1 MNGAYDIDAFH
12 RAAVETPS
20 HESVE
25 EMRSLLVETLDDE
38 GFDPTVD
45 DRGSVLATAGAGD
58 HEAAADADT
67 HLLLNTHIDT
77 VPPHVPYE
85 RRAEPP
91 GDGGDARPGSEQSSG
106 RRPRDGAEGEG
117 DVVCGRGACDAKGP
131 LAALLDAFLTV
142 DPRDGAV
149 TLAVSTDEET
159 TQTGGAHL
167 AETIDADAAIVGEPT
182 GLDVCTAAK
191 GQFEGTV
198 TIRGESAHAADP
210 ESGLNAI
217 RAAAP
222 ILQAMETFDEGETR
236 GASESASGDRTEP
249 RARGPGEHDRL
260 GRPVLTASMIE
271 GGEATNQV
279 PAECTITFDRR
290 SVPPETS
297 ATFCT
302 ELEAHLAQWLPT
314 GMDLEVSLL
323 RPDTP
328 FPEAF
333 ATDPD
338 ATLVRTLQEA
348 SGGATRPFGAATEA
362 SYFAEHCPTVVFGPG
377 DLTDGVGAVAH
388 SDREYVRLSEVR
400 TAARA
405 VRETLERL
413 LQ

>member
-1 MNGAYDIDAFH
+1 MSEFDLAAFH
-12 RAAVETPS
+12 RRAVEIDST
-20 HESVE
+20 ESVE
-25 EMRSLLVETLDDE
+25 AMRDALVETLEGAGIDPRIDE
-38 GFDPTVD
+38 LGN
-45 DRGSVLATAGAGD
+45 VLATAGAAD
-58 HEAAADADT
+58 PDAAADADT
-67 HLLLNTHIDT
+67 HFVLNTHIDT
-77 VPPHVPYE
+77 VPPHLPYE
-85 RRAEPP
+85 RRTDPP
-91 GDGGDARPGSEQSSG
+91 GDERIGGREAGDGDESES
-106 RRPRDGAEGEG
+106 EG
-117 DVVCGRGACDAKGP
+117 DIVCGRGACDAKGP

-142 DPRDGAV
+142 EPDDGAV
-149 TLAVSTDEET
+149 TLAVSVDEET

-167 AETIDADAAIVGEPT
+167 AETVDADGYIVGEPT

-210 ESGLNAI
+210 GSGKNAI

-222 ILQAMETFDEGETR
+222 MLQAMETYDEE
-236 GASESASGDRTEP
+236 
-249 RARGPGEHDRL
+249 RGPDDHESL
-260 GRPVLTASMIE
+260 GRALLTASMIE

-302 ELEAHLAQWLPT
+302 ELEEHLAQWLPT
-314 GMDLEVSLL
+314 GMDLDVSLI

-333 ATDPD
+333 ATDAD
-338 ATLVRTLQEA
+338 AELVRVLRDA
-348 SGGATRPFGAATEA
+348 SGGAVRPFGAATEA
-362 SYFAEHCPTVVFGPG
+362 SYFAERGPTVVFGPG
-377 DLTDGVGAVAH
+377 ELADDVGAIAH
-388 SDREYVRLSEVR
+388 SKREYVRLSDVR

-413 LQ
+413 V